1 MSGETVR
8 VVVRCRPMSEKEV
21 QRGCQPIV
29 SMDART
35 GAINLRNPARPNE
48 PDKTFTFDSVW
59 DWNSAQRAVYEGTSA
74 AIVASVLDGYNGTIF
89 AYGQT
94 GAGKSFTMAGKK
106 EPEELRGIIPNAFDY
121 IFKEIQKEGDKQ
133 FLVRA
138 SYLEIYNEEIRDLL
152 GKDHT
157 KRLELKENVD
167 AGVYVKDL
175 TSFICK
181 SVSEIEHVMKVGA
194 RNRAVGETNMNAE
207 SSRSHSIFT
216 IVIETSEK
224 GEDGQQ
230 HIRVGKLNMV
240 DLAGSERASK
250 TGATGDRLVEGAK
263 INLSLSALGN
273 VISTLVDGK
282 STHIPYRDSK
292 LTRLLQD
299 SLGGNTKTVMV
310 ANIGPAD
317 YNFDETLSTLRYANR
332 AKNIKN
338 KPKINEDPKDA
349 MLREFQQEILRLK
362 SLLEEKE
369 RSRGVGGGP
378 RVEHIPAAEDGTSG
392 TGQQMLSQQQHSQ
405 QQPQPITVSGFS
417 EEQLEELRKKNDE
430 DRSKILEE
438 KKMTEEEKLRISE
451 ELARRNDELERERQE
466 REVLAAKLKSM
477 EEMVVHSGEELMEK
491 AKFQESEIERQ
502 RRELEERT
510 KREEDAK
517 RELAEKEEALLLA
530 EEKYT
535 SLEDEIDGK
544 TKKLKKAIKK
554 YQQAKQEVS
563 DLQHEFQQERE
574 DMLDTIREYE
584 KQLKLKMLI
593 IDSFIP
599 PEEVAKVER
608 RAEWDEEHS
617 EWIVRKIQLAG
628 NNVRRPGSAVG
639 AKRPTSEYAR
649 IAAQVDASNPRFR
662 GENILNVE
670 LEMPDRTT
678 VDYEGPESQN
688 HPLYDG
694 MVQLNENMPNV
705 YFSYSPEKDA
715 KKESKKGR
723 PSSAAAKRP
732 GSAKPPK
739 KVKKDDATEYPEAR
753 GLVQNQ
759 QRVL

>member
-21 QRGCQPIV
+21 ARGCVPIV
-29 SMDART
+29 NMDAKT
-35 GAINLRNPARPNE
+35 GAVNLRCPDRPNE
-48 PDKTFTFDSVW
+48 VDKTFTFDAVY
-59 DWNSAQRAVYEGTSA
+59 DWNSLQRSIYDHTA
-74 AIVASVLDGYNGTIF
+74 AGIVSSVMNGYNGTIF

-94 GAGKSFTMAGKK
+94 GAGKSFTMSGKK
-106 EPEELRGIIPNAFDY
+106 EPAELRGIIPNAFDH
-121 IFKEIQKEGDKQ
+121 IFNEIQKEGDKQ

-138 SYLEIYNEEIRDLL
+138 SYLEIYNEEVRDLL
-152 GKDHT
+152 GKDPT
-157 KRLELKENVD
+157 QKLELKEKVD
-167 AGVYVKDL
+167 SGVYVKDL

-216 IVIETSEK
+216 IVVETSEK
-224 GEDGQQ
+224 GADGEQ
-230 HIRVGKLNMV
+230 HIRVGKLNLV

-250 TGATGDRLVEGAK
+250 TGATGKQLVEGSK
-263 INLSLSALGN
+263 INLSLTALGN
-273 VISTLVDGK
+273 VISALVDGK
-282 STHIPYRDSK
+282 ATHIPYRDSK

-317 YNFDETLSTLRYANR
+317 YNYEETLSTLRYANR

-338 KPKINEDPKDA
+338 KPRINEDPKDA
-349 MLREFQQEILRLK
+349 MLREFQEEIMRLK
-362 SLLEEKE
+362 ALLEEKE
-369 RSRGVGGGP
+369 RAKEAGGVHRVVEYVQVPGGAP
-378 RVEHIPAAEDGTSG
+378 VPVQASTAAAAP
-392 TGQQMLSQQQHSQ
+392 QQVV
-405 QQPQPITVSGFS
+405 VSGLS
-417 EEQLEELRKKNDE
+417 DEQLEELRKKSE
-430 DRSKILEE
+430 EERQSILEQ
-438 KKMTEEEKLRISE
+438 KKMSEEEKIRIAE
-451 ELARRNDELERERQE
+451 ELQRRNEELEREKRD
-466 REVLAAKLKSM
+466 REELAAKLRSM
-477 EEMVVHSGEELMEK
+477 EEMVVHSGEELREK
-491 AKFQESEIERQ
+491 SKLQETEIERQ
-502 RRELEERT
+502 RRELEERMQ
-510 KREEDAK
+510 REEDAR
-517 RELAEKEEALLLA
+517 RELAEKDEALLVA
-530 EEKYT
+530 EEKYA
-535 SLEDEIDGK
+535 SLEDEIEGK

-593 IDSFIP
+593 IDNFIP
-599 PEEVAKVER
+599 VEEVAKIEK
-608 RAEWDEEHS
+608 RAEWDDERS
-617 EWIVRKIQLAG
+617 EWIVKKIQLSG

-678 VDYEGPESQN
+678 ADYEGPDSASGA
-688 HPLYDG
+688 LYDG

-715 KKESKKGR
+715 AKDKGKKGAR
-723 PSSAAAKRP
+723 PPSAAAKRP

-739 KVKKDDATEYPEAR
+739 KVKKDETTEYPEAR